1 MRKLLSPFQ
10 RYYLARKE
18 RGYAHIAF
26 AFSVSG
32 GEWSPP
38 KMEKTLLK
46 EERFLET
53 TDFTPDKGIQL
64 DLTNLNADEELYKLR
79 KSFSDRKLH
88 PEKGMRTGFEI
99 CRLSE
104 QTSSIEVDFDLS
116 AVRPDFLRICLQK
129 EPIEKKFEAPEPAD
143 ILYWSQFR
151 EVDKK
156 QYDLK
161 GVFTSVS
168 YTLGKIGGE
177 DVYERLLTAY
187 LMNFGAVICG
197 IEEPLIIPKLSG
209 DFQECLKIVKKAYI
223 EGMQHNSFSNW
234 KVAELLGGKFPMF
247 CNFLDCELS
256 YLHITIPDVPYIFAF
271 FRSGEEI
278 MLHLSYDI
286 SFSEREISTI
296 YEKFRN
302 TLENSYE

>member
-32 GEWSPP
+32 GEWFPP
-38 KMEKTLLK
+38 EMEKTLLK

-53 TDFTPDKGIQL
+53 TNLTPDKVIRL
-64 DLTNLNADEELYKLR
+64 DLTNLNANDELHKLR

-88 PEKGMRTGFEI
+88 PEKGMKAGFEV
-99 CRLSE
+99 CKLSE
-104 QTSSIEVDFDLS
+104 QTSSIEVDFDLA
-116 AVRPDFLRICLQK
+116 AVNSDFLRMCLQK
-129 EPIEKKFEAPEPAD
+129 EPTEKKFEVPEPVD
-143 ILYWSQFR
+143 ILYWTRFKG
-151 EVDKK
+151 VDKK
-156 QYDLK
+156 EYDLK
-161 GVFTSVS
+161 GTFASVS
-168 YTLGKIGGE
+168 YTLGKIGCE
-177 DVYERLLTAY
+177 DIYERLLTAY

-197 IEEPLIIPKLSG
+197 IEEPLIIPNLSG
-209 DFQECLKIVKKAYI
+209 NFEECLKIVKNAYI

-247 CNFLDCELS
+247 CNFLDCDLS
-256 YLHITIPDVPYIFAF
+256 YLHITIPDIPYIFAF

-278 MLHLSYDI
+278 MLHISYDI
-286 SFSEREISTI
+286 SFSENEISVI